1 MKFHHNKKEQT
12 PRTENHIIR
21 STTGKITAKKKDFF
35 LESLAWLGDE
45 QKQTHDQLALKMII
59 LTTFSL
65 TTCLLRLL

>member
-12 PRTENHIIR
+12 PRTENHIH

-45 QKQTHDQLALKMII
+45 QKQTHALEMII

-65 TTCLLRLL
+65 TYTCLLRLL

>member
-12 PRTENHIIR
+12 PRTENHIH

-45 QKQTHDQLALKMII
+45 QKQTHNQLALEMIM

-65 TTCLLRLL
+65 TTCLPRLL

>member
-12 PRTENHIIR
+12 PRTENHIH
-21 STTGKITAKKKDFF
+21 STTGKITAKKEFF

-45 QKQTHDQLALKMII
+45 QKQTHALEMII